1 MESRNLAIN
10 ARDAMPEAGE
20 TCQRRRGEGAAPGKY
35 VEISVADTGIGMDE
49 ATRTRAFEPFFTT
62 KPLGQGTGLGL
73 SQAYGFVRQSNGVLR
88 LESTPGR
95 GTVVQLYLP
104 RHAPVQAPQAG
115 EHFVGAAAEAAG
127 TGGTVLLVED
137 EVGVRTMASEH
148 LRELGYAVGKPR
160 TAPRRCAYCTIA
172 EAPTSICW

>member
-1 MESRNLAIN
+1 M
-10 ARDAMPEAGE
+10 
-20 TCQRRRGEGAAPGKY
+20 
-35 VEISVADTGIGMDE
+35 ADTGIGME
-49 ATRTRAFEPFFTT
+49 QATDARLFEPFFTT

-160 TAPRRCAYCTIA
+160 TAPRRCVYYTIA